1 MNLTFTVAVNEDADY
16 IKDEIIQAAANQ
28 ILNEVM
34 RNQDHYGRSFR
45 DNLTGTVI
53 EMINT
58 ILDKDTK
65 EYITEKAKDEIINR
79 YVKTKNYKELKK
91 EFEIMSDKEIGNG
104 LEEIISD
111 IVKKEI
117 KKFFSSK

>member
-1 MNLTFTVAVNEDADY
+1 MNLTFTDTVNEDTDY

-45 DNLTGTVI
+45 DNLTDTVI
-53 EMINT
+53 KMINT
-58 ILDKDTK
+58 TLDKDTK
-65 EYITEKAKDEIINR
+65 EYISEKAKDEIINR
-79 YVKTKNYKELKK
+79 YVRTKNYKELKK
-91 EFEIMSDKEIGNG
+91 EFEIISDKEIGNG

>member
-1 MNLTFTVAVNEDADY
+1 MSLTFTVTVNEDTDY

-45 DNLTGTVI
+45 DNLTDTVI

-58 ILDKDTK
+58 TLDKDTK
-65 EYITEKAKDEIINR
+65 EYISEKAKDEIINR
-79 YVKTKNYKELKK
+79 YVRTKNYKELKK

>member
-1 MNLTFTVAVNEDADY
+1 MNLTFTVTVNEDADY
-16 IKDEIIQAAANQ
+16 IKDEIIQAAVNQ

-58 ILDKDTK
+58 TLDKDTK

-79 YVKTKNYKELKK
+79 YVRTKNYKELKK
-91 EFEIMSDKEIGNG
+91 EFEIMSDKEISNG

>member
-65 EYITEKAKDEIINR
+65 EYISEKAKDEIINR

-91 EFEIMSDKEIGNG
+91 EFVIMSDKEIGNG

>member
-1 MNLTFTVAVNEDADY
+1 MNLTFTVTVNEDTDY

-45 DNLTGTVI
+45 DNLTDTVI
-53 EMINT
+53 KMINT
-58 ILDKDTK
+58 TLDKDTK
-65 EYITEKAKDEIINR
+65 EYISEKAKDEIINR
-79 YVKTKNYKELKK
+79 YVRTKNYKELKK
-91 EFEIMSDKEIGNG
+91 EFEIISDKEIGNG

>member
-1 MNLTFTVAVNEDADY
+1 MNLTFTVTVNEDTDY

-45 DNLTGTVI
+45 DNLTDTVI

-58 ILDKDTK
+58 TLDKDTK
-65 EYITEKAKDEIINR
+65 EYISEKAKDEIINR
-79 YVKTKNYKELKK
+79 YVRTKNYKELKK
-91 EFEIMSDKEIGNG
+91 EFEIMSDKEISNG

>member
-1 MNLTFTVAVNEDADY
+1 MNLTFTVTVNEDTDY

-45 DNLTGTVI
+45 DNLTDTVI
-53 EMINT
+53 KMINT
-58 ILDKDTK
+58 TLDKDTK
-65 EYITEKAKDEIINR
+65 EYISEKAKDEIINR
-79 YVKTKNYKELKK
+79 YVRTKNYKELKK

>member
-1 MNLTFTVAVNEDADY
+1 MNLTFTVTVNEDTDY

-28 ILNEVM
+28 IVNEVM

-45 DNLTGTVI
+45 DNLTDTVI
-53 EMINT
+53 KMINT
-58 ILDKDTK
+58 TLDKDNK
-65 EYITEKAKDEIINR
+65 EYISEKAKDEIINR
-79 YVKTKNYKELKK
+79 YVRTKNYKELKK
-91 EFEIMSDKEIGNG
+91 EFEIISDKEIGNG

>member
-1 MNLTFTVAVNEDADY
+1 MNLTFTVTVNEDTDY

-45 DNLTGTVI
+45 DNLTDTVI

-58 ILDKDTK
+58 TLDKDTK
-65 EYITEKAKDEIINR
+65 EYISEKAKDEIINR
-79 YVKTKNYKELKK
+79 YVRTKNYKELKK
-91 EFEIMSDKEIGNG
+91 EFEIISDKEIGNG

>member
-1 MNLTFTVAVNEDADY
+1 MNLTFTVTVNEDTDY

-28 ILNEVM
+28 IVNEVM

-45 DNLTGTVI
+45 DNLTDTVI
-53 EMINT
+53 KMINT
-58 ILDKDTK
+58 TLDKDTK
-65 EYITEKAKDEIINR
+65 EYISEKAKDEIINR
-79 YVKTKNYKELKK
+79 YVRTKNYKELKK
-91 EFEIMSDKEIGNG
+91 EFEIISDKEIGNG

>member
-1 MNLTFTVAVNEDADY
+1 MNLTFTVTVNEDADY

-58 ILDKDTK
+58 TLDKDTK

-79 YVKTKNYKELKK
+79 YVRTKNYKELKK
-91 EFEIMSDKEIGNG
+91 EFEIMSDKEISDG

>member
-1 MNLTFTVAVNEDADY
+1 MNLTFTVTVNEDADY

-45 DNLTGTVI
+45 DNLTGTII

-58 ILDKDTK
+58 TLDKDTK

-79 YVKTKNYKELKK
+79 YVRTKNYKELKK
-91 EFEIMSDKEIGNG
+91 EFEIMSDKEISNG

>member
-1 MNLTFTVAVNEDADY
+1 MNLTFTVTVNEDTDY

-34 RNQDHYGRSFR
+34 RNKDHYVRSFR
-45 DNLTGTVI
+45 DNLTDTVI

-58 ILDKDTK
+58 TLDKDTK
-65 EYITEKAKDEIINR
+65 EYISEKAKDEIINR
-79 YVKTKNYKELKK
+79 YVRTKNYKELKK

>member
-1 MNLTFTVAVNEDADY
+1 MNLTFTVTVNEDADY
-16 IKDEIIQAAANQ
+16 IKDKIIQAAANQ

-58 ILDKDTK
+58 TLDKDTK

-79 YVKTKNYKELKK
+79 YVRTKNYKELKK
-91 EFEIMSDKEIGNG
+91 EFEIMSDKEISNG

>member
-1 MNLTFTVAVNEDADY
+1 MNLTFTVAVNEDTDY

-65 EYITEKAKDEIINR
+65 EYISEKAKDEIINR

>member
-1 MNLTFTVAVNEDADY
+1 MNLTFTVTVNEDADY

-58 ILDKDTK
+58 TLDKDTK

-79 YVKTKNYKELKK
+79 YVRTKNYKELKK
-91 EFEIMSDKEIGNG
+91 EFEIMSDKEISNG

>member
-1 MNLTFTVAVNEDADY
+1 MNLTFTVTVNEDADY

-58 ILDKDTK
+58 TLDKDTK
-65 EYITEKAKDEIINR
+65 EYITAKAKDEIINR
-79 YVKTKNYKELKK
+79 YVRTKNYKELKK
-91 EFEIMSDKEIGNG
+91 EFEIMSDKEISNG

>member
-1 MNLTFTVAVNEDADY
+1 MNLTFTVTVNEDADY
-16 IKDEIIQAAANQ
+16 IKEEIIQAAANQ

-58 ILDKDTK
+58 TLDKGTK

-79 YVKTKNYKELKK
+79 YVRTKNYKELKK
-91 EFEIMSDKEIGNG
+91 EFEIMSDKEISNG

>member
-1 MNLTFTVAVNEDADY
+1 MNLTFTVTVNEDADY

-58 ILDKDTK
+58 TLDKDTK

-79 YVKTKNYKELKK
+79 YVRTKNYKELKK
-91 EFEIMSDKEIGNG
+91 EFEIMSDKEISNG
-104 LEEIISD
+104 LEEIILD

>member
-1 MNLTFTVAVNEDADY
+1 MDLTFTVTVNEDADY
-16 IKDEIIQAAANQ
+16 IKDEIIQAVANQ

-58 ILDKDTK
+58 TLDKDTK
-65 EYITEKAKDEIINR
+65 EYISEKAKDEIINR

>member
-1 MNLTFTVAVNEDADY
+1 MDLTFTVTVNEDADY

-58 ILDKDTK
+58 TLDKDTK
-65 EYITEKAKDEIINR
+65 EYISEKAKDEIINR

>member
-16 IKDEIIQAAANQ
+16 IKDEIIQAVANQ

-65 EYITEKAKDEIINR
+65 EYISEKAKDEIINR

>member
-1 MNLTFTVAVNEDADY
+1 MNLTFIVTVNEDTDY

-45 DNLTGTVI
+45 DNLTDTVI
-53 EMINT
+53 KMINT
-58 ILDKDTK
+58 TLDKDTK
-65 EYITEKAKDEIINR
+65 EYISEKAKDEIINR
-79 YVKTKNYKELKK
+79 YVRTKNYKELKK
-91 EFEIMSDKEIGNG
+91 EFEIISDKEIGNG

>member
-1 MNLTFTVAVNEDADY
+1 MNLTFTVTVNEDADY

-58 ILDKDTK
+58 TLDKDTK

-79 YVKTKNYKELKK
+79 YVRTKNYKELKK
-91 EFEIMSDKEIGNG
+91 EFEIMSDKEISNG

-117 KKFFSSK
+117 KKFFSLK

>member
-1 MNLTFTVAVNEDADY
+1 MNLTFTVTVNEDADY
-16 IKDEIIQAAANQ
+16 IKDEIIQDAANQ

-58 ILDKDTK
+58 TLDKDTK

-79 YVKTKNYKELKK
+79 YVRTKNYKELKK
-91 EFEIMSDKEIGNG
+91 EFEIMSDKEISDG

>member
-1 MNLTFTVAVNEDADY
+1 MNLTFTVTVNEDTDY

-45 DNLTGTVI
+45 DNLTDTVI

-58 ILDKDTK
+58 TLDKDTK
-65 EYITEKAKDEIINR
+65 EYISEKAKDEIINR
-79 YVKTKNYKELKK
+79 YVRTKNYKELKK

>member
-1 MNLTFTVAVNEDADY
+1 MNLTFTVTVNEDTDY

-45 DNLTGTVI
+45 DNLTDTVI

-58 ILDKDTK
+58 TLDKDTK
-65 EYITEKAKDEIINR
+65 EYISEKVKDEIINR
-79 YVKTKNYKELKK
+79 YVRTKNYKELKK

>member
-1 MNLTFTVAVNEDADY
+1 MNLTFTITVNEDTDY

-45 DNLTGTVI
+45 DNLTDTVI

-58 ILDKDTK
+58 TLDKDTK
-65 EYITEKAKDEIINR
+65 EYISEKAKDEIINR
-79 YVKTKNYKELKK
+79 YVRTKNYKELKK

>member
-1 MNLTFTVAVNEDADY
+1 MNLTFTVTVNEDTDY

-34 RNQDHYGRSFR
+34 RNQDHYGRGFR
-45 DNLTGTVI
+45 DNLTDTVI

-58 ILDKDTK
+58 TLDKDTK
-65 EYITEKAKDEIINR
+65 EYISEKAKDEIINR
-79 YVKTKNYKELKK
+79 YVRTKNYKELKK

>member
-1 MNLTFTVAVNEDADY
+1 MNLTFTVTVNEDADY

-58 ILDKDTK
+58 TLDKDTK

-79 YVKTKNYKELKK
+79 YVRTKNYKELKK
-91 EFEIMSDKEIGNG
+91 GFEIMSDKEISNG

>member
-1 MNLTFTVAVNEDADY
+1 MNLTFTVTVNEDADY

-34 RNQDHYGRSFR
+34 RNQDHYGRSLR
-45 DNLTGTVI
+45 DNLTDTVI

-58 ILDKDTK
+58 TLDKDTK

-79 YVKTKNYKELKK
+79 YVRTKNYKELKK
-91 EFEIMSDKEIGNG
+91 EFEIMSDKEISNG

>member
-1 MNLTFTVAVNEDADY
+1 MNLTFTVTVNEDADY

-58 ILDKDTK
+58 TLDKDTK

-79 YVKTKNYKELKK
+79 YVRTKNYKELKK
-91 EFEIMSDKEIGNG
+91 EFEIMSDKEISNG

-117 KKFFSSK
+117 KKLFSSK

>member
-1 MNLTFTVAVNEDADY
+1 MDLTFTVTVNEDADY

-58 ILDKDTK
+58 TLDKDTK

-79 YVKTKNYKELKK
+79 YVRTKNYKELKK
-91 EFEIMSDKEIGNG
+91 EFEIMSDKEISNG

>member
-1 MNLTFTVAVNEDADY
+1 MNLTFTVTVNEDIDY

-45 DNLTGTVI
+45 DNLTDTVI
-53 EMINT
+53 KMINT
-58 ILDKDTK
+58 TLDKDTK
-65 EYITEKAKDEIINR
+65 EYISEKAKDEIINR
-79 YVKTKNYKELKK
+79 YVRTKNYKELKK
-91 EFEIMSDKEIGNG
+91 EFEIISDKEIGNG

>member
-1 MNLTFTVAVNEDADY
+1 MNLTFTVTVNEDTDY

-45 DNLTGTVI
+45 DNLTDTVI
-53 EMINT
+53 KMINT
-58 ILDKDTK
+58 TLDKDTK
-65 EYITEKAKDEIINR
+65 EYISEKAKDEIINR
-79 YVKTKNYKELKK
+79 YVRNKNYNVLKK
-91 EFEIMSDKEIGNG
+91 EFEIISDKEIGNG
-104 LEEIISD
+104 LEEIKSD

>member
-1 MNLTFTVAVNEDADY
+1 MNLTFTVTVNEDTDY

-34 RNQDHYGRSFR
+34 RNQDRYGRSFR
-45 DNLTGTVI
+45 DNLTDTVI
-53 EMINT
+53 KMINT
-58 ILDKDTK
+58 TLDKDTK
-65 EYITEKAKDEIINR
+65 EYISEKAKDEIINR
-79 YVKTKNYKELKK
+79 YVRTKNYKELKK
-91 EFEIMSDKEIGNG
+91 EFEIISDKEIGNG